1 MIGFIGLKELRMNDI
16 RIGTPV
22 MALPLSAGEATTRPT
37 EGFSAALQRAI
48 GEVNQLQQAA
58 DGAAAAVVRGETG
71 IHEGMLAMGKA
82 DLSLRLML
90 QVRNKAMDAYR
101 EIMQMSV

>member
-1 MIGFIGLKELRMNDI
+1 MNGI
-16 RIGTPV
+16 KIETPA
-22 MALPLSAGEATTRPT
+22 MALPLSNGRGAPQWS
-37 EGFSAALQRAI
+37 EGFSETLKSAI

-58 DGAAAAVVRGETG
+58 DGAAEKVVHGEIG

>member
-1 MIGFIGLKELRMNDI
+1 MNDI
-16 RIGTPV
+16 KIGTPAV
-22 MALPLSAGEATTRPT
+22 ALPLSGGAATARRS
-37 EGFSAALQRAI
+37 EGFSDALKHAI

-58 DGAAAAVVRGETG
+58 DGAAAKVVQGETG

>member
-1 MIGFIGLKELRMNDI
+1 MSDI
-16 RIGTPV
+16 RIDSLP
-22 MALPLSAGEATTRPT
+22 MALPHSIGPGTAPRT
-37 EGFSAALQRAI
+37 EGFSETLKNAVA
-48 GEVNQLQQAA
+48 EVNQLQLTADQAA
-58 DGAAAAVVRGETG
+58 ENVVRGEMG
-71 IHEGMLAMGKA
+71 LHEGMLAMGKA

>member
-1 MIGFIGLKELRMNDI
+1 MNDI
-16 RIGTPV
+16 NIGAPAA
-22 MALPLSAGEATTRPT
+22 ALPLANGQVAARRS
-37 EGFSAALQRAI
+37 EGFRETLKSAVA
-48 GEVNQLQQAA
+48 EVNQLQQTA
-58 DGAAAAVVRGETG
+58 DAAAEKVVHGEMG
-71 IHEGMLAMGKA
+71 IPEGMLAMGKA

>member
-1 MIGFIGLKELRMNDI
+1 MNDI
-16 RIGTPV
+16 KIGNPAMT
-22 MALPLSAGEATTRPT
+22 LPLSAGEGGVRRS
-37 EGFSAALQRAI
+37 EGFSDALKRAI

-58 DGAAAAVVRGETG
+58 DGAAAQVVRGETG

-90 QVRNKAMDAYR
+90 QVRNKAMEAYR

>member
-1 MIGFIGLKELRMNDI
+1 MNDI
-16 RIGTPV
+16 KIGAPV
-22 MALPLSAGEATTRPT
+22 AALPLANGQVAARRSQ
-37 EGFSAALQRAI
+37 GFSETLKSAVA
-48 GEVNQLQQAA
+48 EVNQLQQTA
-58 DGAAAAVVRGETG
+58 DGAAEKVVRGEIG